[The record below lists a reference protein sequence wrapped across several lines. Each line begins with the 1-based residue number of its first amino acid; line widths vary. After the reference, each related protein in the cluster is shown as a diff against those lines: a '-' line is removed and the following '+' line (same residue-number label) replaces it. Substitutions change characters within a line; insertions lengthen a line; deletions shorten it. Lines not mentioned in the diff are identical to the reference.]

1 MLFFL
6 MIRRPPRSTRTDTL
20 FPYTTLFRSSLFYII
35 YIMRSKPSR
44 HGYLGK
50 TPRIRAVTAFRF
62 REMRLSCALSVAAAA
77 KVLHVTARTLHNW
90 ESGASRVP
98 YAAYKL
104 LRLLRGGELPGAAWK
119 GWRLHGEIGRAPV

>member
-1 MLFFL
+1 MR
-6 MIRRPPRSTRTDTL
+6 ISDW
-20 FPYTTLFRSSLFYII
+20 SSDVCSSDL
-35 YIMRSKPSR
+35 PSR

-104 LRLLRGGELPGAAWK
+104 LRLLSGGALPGAAWK
-119 GWRLHGEIGRAPV
+119 GWRLHGDTLYSPGIGGASWGERG